1 MTTDY
6 CLGSLQQLVA
16 SCVPRFCT
24 RRSCFQSCSDAINEY
39 CFVQLAAA
47 SSGFQMLVCIDLDLN
62 CQPSPV
68 CWLRCI
74 YGNKQSACKT
84 KQSDVGV
91 MPAVCPEP
99 QTAQLFTFRAG
110 MTNAS
115 IVGTSS
121 MCFKWCR
128 VESGWSKSPTEVLLV
143 AVLERVTNQPKCV
156 LRTCRN

>member
-1 MTTDY
+1 MCHVFVLYDRVFSHAAMPLTNTALYSSPLYRAASKCLFVLILIWTTDPRLFVWFS
-6 CLGSLQQLVA
+6 LGFLLW
-16 SCVPRFCT
+16 
-24 RRSCFQSCSDAINEY
+24 
-39 CFVQLAAA
+39 
-47 SSGFQMLVCIDLDLN
+47 
-62 CQPSPV
+62 

-74 YGNKQSACKT
+74 YGNKHSDCKT

-99 QTAQLFTFRAG
+99 QTAQLFSFRAG

-121 MCFKWCR
+121 KCFKWCR
-128 VESGWSKSPTEVLLV
+128 VESGLSKSPTEVLLV
-143 AVLERVTNQPKCV
+143 AVLERVTNQPKRV